1 MRATSPSRTAEAVC
15 FMRATDQRRPPER
28 RTVDDPYAER
38 FLSPASRVAL
48 RAVDA
53 AGEPGERLEAR
64 TRKGV
69 LAYVLARH
77 RYIDDALLAA
87 LGAGIRQVLILGAG
101 YDTRAWR
108 FADALAGAVV
118 FEVDHPAT
126 AARKARLAAALPVV
140 TRRVTVDFETQ
151 DLTGRLLDAGFD
163 AGAATF
169 VAWEGVSMYLT
180 RAAVGATLDALH
192 DLTGPGS
199 TIAMDWLR
207 VADGPG
213 IAAVLERLGP
223 RMLALIGE
231 PARLYLTPAESTAL
245 VAHHGWRVTDI
256 ADTPELEALLRDPRR
271 ITGAMYVSSLVRRD
285 R

>member
-38 FLSPASRVAL
+38 FLSAGARLAL
-48 RAVDA
+48 RGVDA
-53 AGEPGERLEAR
+53 AGATGERLEADS
-64 TRKGV
+64 RKGL

-108 FADALAGAVV
+108 FADALAGSAV

-126 AARKARLAAALPVV
+126 AARKARLAADLPVV
-140 TRRVTVDFETQ
+140 ARRVTVDFETQ
-151 DLTGRLLDAGFD
+151 DLAGRLLDAGFA
-163 AGAATF
+163 AGAPTF
-169 VAWEGVSMYLT
+169 VAWEGVAMYLT
-180 RAAVGATLDALH
+180 RAAVGTTLDALH

-207 VADGPG
+207 DADGPG
-213 IAAVLERLGP
+213 LGAALERLGP
-223 RMLALIGE
+223 DSG
-231 PARLYLTPAESTAL
+231 PARLYVTPAESAAL
-245 VAHHGWRVTDI
+245 AAEHGWRVTDV

-271 ITGAMYVSSLVRRD
+271 VTRAMYVSSLARAD